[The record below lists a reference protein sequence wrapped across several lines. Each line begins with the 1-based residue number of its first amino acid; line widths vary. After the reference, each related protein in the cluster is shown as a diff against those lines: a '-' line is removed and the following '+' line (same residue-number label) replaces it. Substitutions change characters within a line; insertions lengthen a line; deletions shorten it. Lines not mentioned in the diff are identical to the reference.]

1 MNRRQQYRF
10 MKNKVHAVVFG
21 LAFAFASAGSSSA
34 MSHLIS
40 LSSEPM
46 WPTSS
51 TPGGYLVYHVT
62 TVGRGGAGLL
72 EVTLNAGDLP
82 PGVTATFSPST
93 LRFTGNQLTAQVSTM
108 TVFCPGCPLSL
119 DCFPYTL
126 TGTALR
132 ENLTITNT
140 VTLTAEY
147 VAARPATLYIDNLG
161 QGNLAIHGLGATGKT
176 YQIEFCT
183 DLSNPVWMPLGSAI
197 ADGNGRFTLFTQTAG
212 DSARFYRALTSSD
225 AFVCQ

>member
-1 MNRRQQYRF
+1 MNSQQQYRF

-72 EVTLNAGDLP
+72 EVTLSAGDLP

-108 TVFCPGCPLSL
+108 TVFCPGCPVAL

-132 ENLTITNT
+132 ESLTITNT
-140 VTLTAEY
+140 VTLTTTY

-161 QGNLAIHGLGATGKT
+161 DRNLSIRGLGAASKS
-176 YQIEFCT
+176 YVIEFCT
-183 DLSNPVWMPLGSAI
+183 DLSNPVWTQLGSAT
-197 ADGNGRFTLFTQTAG
+197 ADGNGRFTLFTQTT
-212 DSARFYRALTSSD
+212 DDTARFYRAITSSD